1 MKCVDLF
8 AGAGGFSLAARLAG
22 FDIRLAVE
30 YDKAAASTYRR
41 NLCTG
46 HPSLRLIEDSIRSL
60 SPKPLAAE
68 LFGTERCD
76 LLLGGPPCQGFSTH
90 RLNGAGVDDERN
102 DLIHVYFEFVQAFAP
117 TAFLMENV
125 PGMLWPRHAAVLERF
140 YAEAK
145 DSKYR
150 LLKPVILDARDYGL
164 PQRRKR
170 VFILGVQDHID
181 LDDFSWPPR
190 ATHGSPQKK
199 AKEGALSDWVAC
211 SNVFLPA
218 QEGDINDVHMS
229 HGKTLIEA
237 FEKTPAN
244 GGSRADSGRILPC
257 HAGHDGHKDVYGR
270 IDPAKPAPT
279 MTTACIN
286 PSKGR
291 FVHPTL
297 HHGITVRQA
306 ARIQTFPDTFVFEGG
321 LMAAG
326 KQVGNA
332 VPVALGQILIEH
344 LKPLLAAAGE
354 NRVKDEVVDLKVDA
368 GQTKARETEGVAA

>member
-8 AGAGGFSLAARLAG
+8 AGAGGFSLAARRAG

-41 NLCTG
+41 NLCEG
-46 HPSLRLIEDSIRSL
+46 YPFLRLIDESIRDL
-60 SPKPLAAE
+60 SPQSLAAE
-68 LFGTERCD
+68 LFGQDRCD

-117 TAFLMENV
+117 TVFLMENV
-125 PGMLWPRHAAVLERF
+125 PGMLWPRHAAALERF
-140 YAEAK
+140 YTEAA

-170 VFILGVQDHID
+170 VFILGVKND
-181 LDDFSWPPR
+181 LDLEGFSWPPR
-190 ATHGSPQKK
+190 ATHGNPHKCTK
-199 AKEGALSDWVAC
+199 DDALASWVSCKDAFR
-211 SNVFLPA
+211 SAPEN
-218 QEGDINDVHMS
+218 DINDVHMS
-229 HGKTLIEA
+229 HGTALIEA
-237 FEKTPAN
+237 FKKTPPN
-244 GGSRADSGRILPC
+244 GGSRADSGRVLPC
-257 HAGHDGHKDVYGR
+257 HADHDGHKDVYGR
-270 IDPAKPAPT
+270 IDPDQPAPT

-306 ARIQTFPDTFVFEGG
+306 ARIQTFPDTFAFEGG

-344 LKPLLAAAGE
+344 LKPLLCAAGE
-354 NRVKDEVVDLKVDA
+354 VIAKGGAGDGPAEVDKVED
-368 GQTKARETEGVAA
+368 VAA